1 MYEQGLGVCGYELIR
16 ELFIFIKLILYSYLY
31 NERIILL
38 LSPLL
43 VVPTECTDH
52 TEAYGLK
59 LFESTEWPTL
69 RDARIH
75 RNECLLVCAF
85 CVNYKQRR
93 YKYKSFSPINCN
105 LQFYHSK
112 FRMNQ
117 IKASW

>member
-1 MYEQGLGVCGYELIR
+1 MDKTDRLRDHGLAFLLYEQGLGVCGYELIR

-75 RNECLLVCAF
+75 RNECL
-85 CVNYKQRR
+85 RR
-93 YKYKSFSPINCN
+93 HMRRTMLNLGDATQAIN
-105 LQFYHSK
+105 SVP
-112 FRMNQ
+112 
-117 IKASW
+117 SVV